1 MSFLSPLLLFGALAV
16 AVPLALHFFYK
27 VRYHKLPWA
36 AMRFLKLS
44 IEQTSRRLR
53 FQEYVLLALR
63 CLALLLLALALA
75 RPTWNAI
82 SGSGR
87 GESIDAVLLIDTSY
101 SMGASDGELT
111 RLDRAKAAALS
122 VIDNLPNNST
132 VQVYACADRASFL
145 GPRTPSNLDQARQV
159 VNGIALTS
167 LAGDVLPGLVEAEA
181 ALDRSAGTTK
191 EVYLFGDLQKSG
203 WEPQAAA
210 IRARAAELK
219 RRGTFVVVRCG
230 SPARSLTNVAVT
242 DLTYPGGIPHTN
254 SRVPVSVVV
263 KNTGAAVATNL
274 TVTLEVEG
282 QGGDKETGTI
292 EELAPGQSVPV
303 TLTAKLDRA
312 GLQLLT
318 ATVQADDL
326 PGDNRLDR
334 LIAVR
339 DAVRVLVVDGAPNIG
354 DPKQSASHFVTNA
367 LLPVSADQQS
377 EYHVRVTV
385 VAPEE
390 AGAGLLGAN
399 DVCILCNV
407 AASNADRPGVPGLS
421 AEFVARLPQFVREG
435 GGLIVGAGDNVSV
448 AGYNQAFAAAANP
461 LLPFALTEVVAAPPD
476 KPLKPAPDSTAS
488 PSFLSRF
495 KDEPFST
502 VTVAVDV
509 EKCFGVNESSP
520 GGGRVLMRLANQQP
534 WLTQRTLGD
543 GEVLFV
549 GTSLD
554 ASWTNW
560 PGKAGSYLSLLQLTM
575 AHLVGKT
582 AADFNRTAGD
592 KLSWSPP
599 DATRSY
605 DLLKPGGSRVKVGV
619 PSGLAGDKLA
629 LTTTD
634 TPTAGL
640 YRYAF
645 EGEEPAGQGLFA
657 VSPDLRES
665 ENLEVLSDA
674 EATELLG
681 FRPVLILAG
690 PDSAAELTTERG
702 KREWTVWVLLGL
714 FAVAV
719 GESLWAWFCGKAW

>member
-1 MSFLSPLLLFGALAV
+1 M
-16 AVPLALHFFYK
+16 
-27 VRYHKLPWA
+27 
-36 AMRFLKLS
+36 
-44 IEQTSRRLR
+44 
-53 FQEYVLLALR
+53 LLALS
-63 CLALLLLALALA
+63 CLVLMLLALALA
-75 RPTWNAI
+75 RPTWNSV
-82 SGSGR
+82 SGGGR

-101 SMGASDGELT
+101 SMGASDRELT

-145 GPRTPSNLDQARQV
+145 GPRTPGNLDQARQV
-159 VNGIALTS
+159 VNSVTLTS

-181 ALDRSAGTTK
+181 ALDRSAGSTK

-210 IRARAAELK
+210 IRSHAAELK

-230 SPARSLTNVAVT
+230 SPARKLTNVAVT

-263 KNTGAAVATNL
+263 KNTGANVATNL

-282 QGGDKETGTI
+282 QGGDKATGTI
-292 EELAPGQSVPV
+292 EELAPGQSIPV

-318 ATVQADDL
+318 ATVQSDDL
-326 PGDNRLDR
+326 PGDDRLDR

-339 DAVRVLVVDGAPNIG
+339 DAVRVLVVDGAPNVG

-367 LLPVSADQQS
+367 LLPVAADQQS
-377 EYHVRVTV
+377 EYHVRVSV
-385 VAPEE
+385 VTPDE
-390 AGAGLLGAN
+390 AGAGLLGVN

-421 AEFVARLPQFVREG
+421 SEFVARLPQFVREG
-435 GGLIVGAGDNVSV
+435 GGLIVGAGDNVSA
-448 AGYNQAFAAAANP
+448 AGYNQAFAGATP
-461 LLPFALTEVVAAPPD
+461 LLPFALSEVVTAPAD

-488 PSFLSRF
+488 PSFLARF

-502 VTVAVDV
+502 VTSAVDV
-509 EKCFGVNESSP
+509 EKCFGVNEATP
-520 GGGRVLMRLANQQP
+520 GGVVLMRLSSQQP
-534 WLTQRTLGD
+534 WLTQRVVGD

-554 ASWTNW
+554 ASWSNW
-560 PGKAGSYLSLLQLTM
+560 PAKAGSYLSLLQLTM
-575 AHLVGKT
+575 THLVGKT
-582 AADFNRTAGD
+582 AADFNRTAGE
-592 KLSWSPP
+592 KLAWSPP
-599 DATRSY
+599 DATRFY
-605 DLLKPGGSRVKVGV
+605 DLLKPGGVRVKVGV
-619 PSGLAGDKLA
+619 PTGAAGDKLG
-629 LTTTD
+629 LTTAD
-634 TPTAGL
+634 TPAAGL
-640 YRYAF
+640 YRFAF
-645 EGEEPAGQGLFA
+645 EGEEPTGQGLFA

-665 ENLEVLSDA
+665 ENLDVLSDA

-690 PDSAAELTTERG
+690 PDSADELTTERG
-702 KREWTVWVLLGL
+702 KREWTVWVLLAV
-714 FAVAV
+714 FVVAV